1 MARVAGFVFLRKQ
14 KVSGVQRNATSF
26 HTVRLTERRANK
38 QNGSKEKKRIAYLQ
52 FRFFATYGEVRVW
65 LG

>member
-14 KVSGVQRNATSF
+14 KVSGVQRNATLF
-26 HTVRLTERRANK
+26 QTVRLTERRANEH
-38 QNGSKEKKRIAYLQ
+38 NGSNENGL
-52 FRFFATYGEVRVW
+52 RFCNPFSLRLKSEVRVW

>member
-14 KVSGVQRNATSF
+14 KVSGVQRNATLF
-26 HTVRLTERRANK
+26 QTVRTTRKTSEQAKRK
-38 QNGSKEKKRIAYLQ
+38 QRKKRIAYLQ